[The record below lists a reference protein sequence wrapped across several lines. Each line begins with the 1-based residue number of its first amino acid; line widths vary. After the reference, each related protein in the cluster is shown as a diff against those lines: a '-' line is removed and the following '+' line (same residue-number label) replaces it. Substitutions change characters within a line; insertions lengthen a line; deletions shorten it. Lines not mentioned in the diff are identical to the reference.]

1 MSTDP
6 TATSEALNDELSEA
20 DLQQIEGGT
29 PEADPSTQPPAEP
42 NGDKPK
48 PIGRNRELALER
60 DTALEIADH
69 WRAKYLESQA
79 QTQPIAAVAEPAKP
93 QRDQFEDDDSWADAI
108 ATWAEQRA
116 ERTATL
122 VTDKR
127 LATAREEERLQT
139 LQGTFQTRS
148 TEFAKAH
155 PDYEAVISNP
165 ALKFF
170 NGAFLEATMSEEKGP
185 EILYHIGSNADL
197 AAKLSRQSVPQLL
210 TSLGRISAELSNPK
224 PLTRRTPAPPP
235 PTPITGNR
243 AAAAIDESKLTG
255 KELLRVRLEQRAARQ
270 GIKIPAR

>member
-79 QTQPIAAVAEPAKP
+79 QTQPAAAVAEPAGP
-93 QRDQFEDDDSWADAI
+93 LRDQYEDDDSWAHAVRD
-108 ATWAEQRA
+108 WAVKEA
-116 ERTATL
+116 EKASIVT
-122 VTDKR
+122 TDKR
-127 LATAREEERLQT
+127 LATAREEEQLQAM
-139 LQGTFQTRS
+139 QSTFQTRS
-148 TEFAKAH
+148 AEFAKAH
-155 PDYEAVISNP
+155 ADYQAVISNP
-165 ALKFF
+165 ALRFF
-170 NGAFLEATMSEEKGP
+170 HGEFLKAAMSEEKGP

-197 AAKLSRQSVPQLL
+197 AAKLSRQSVSQLL